1 MKCLSVRL
9 HVAFVVSVL
18 VGGFVVS
25 SNAQL
30 SFSNPLLDFDSILC
44 VARDIHPTEQ
54 HICDQY
60 FGCFAV
66 PKGSIYIISD
76 FKGNQRKVTDLVE
89 NSTVKNGR
97 YAGKK
102 LVGGSFI
109 SPDLSYDG
117 KTVVFGWKPASTT
130 YQPSWDQDQCFHLFK
145 VEIDGSNLTQLT
157 DGKWN
162 DFDPCWLPNG
172 RIVFISERRGGYGRC
187 HGRPVP
193 TYTLHSMKD
202 DGSDIIILSYHET
215 NEWQP
220 SVDNNGMIVY
230 SRWDYIDR
238 DDCIAHHPWICYPDG
253 RDPRSWH
260 GNYPLSLSTMDDV
273 RMEGVGKGGDGKWP
287 DGRNF
292 RPWSEVNVR
301 AIPKSNKYVAT
312 ATGHH
317 TQSFGDLIII
327 DQSIRDDGKMS
338 QIKGITTNKTIWPDA
353 AGPWATAWPLSE
365 EYFLASYNGD
375 IVMIDKSANHL
386 MVCPKSATPAS
397 SLNGFKLLDPIP
409 IKARSKPPAIAVQ
422 TYEGERE
429 KLEHEPARLS
439 VMNVNET
446 DIPFPEGTK
455 IKWLRVIQLIPKATI
470 KINEPRVSAAS
481 ESVCRMALGVVP
493 VESDGSAH
501 FEAPV
506 DRCLMF
512 QALDSNFMAVQSMRS
527 LTYVHKGE
535 HLTCIGCHEDKWK
548 ATPTLNPIAMSRAP
562 SKLVPEFTEALPTSY
577 YRTAKPVFDAKCVS
591 CHKQKAKGPDMS
603 YSSLKPYIFHFC
615 DEGWP
620 YTNGN
625 ISSGEVG
632 GSRTI
637 PGKFGARRSKLYS
650 HLLPSHQNVNL
661 TKDEIHRV
669 VIWLDMNSNE
679 LGSEGNV
686 SAQQRGELVW
696 PTIDVDPKN
705 PLGLENPSSANEPV
719 SATVSPANALVKPG
733 ASTQF
738 KAVGVD
744 AMGTKTDNQPT
755 FTWSVSGGG
764 TISTSGLFSA
774 ASGEGGS
781 YTVTAEATIGGS
793 VKQFTA
799 TVTISSTKAAPLPSG
814 NMTKLLCIT
823 NGCIA
828 GGDTS
833 AIQTRFA
840 GEGKDL
846 PIADIGFTVN
856 GKEYQWTE
864 QSSQN
869 GEWFVSCGSNT
880 ANYASFTI
888 VNSSERKFKIGYVV
902 DDQLTVWMN
911 GVRVFYEGEWS
922 SEERFS
928 PTITM
933 PSGHVAFLVKHVND
947 GNTGNF
953 SMRLVDDAGK
963 DVNDLLYY
971 LGQLQSVANHNP
983 ANGGIHSVSSPYTIS
998 TAAHGLKVTGACK
1011 QMHRVEVFNA
1021 RGQRIAFIKGTGN
1034 LNCILPVQQ
1043 ITCGMLFVR
1052 IEIDNNKY
1060 GQAIALT
1067 RN

>member
-1 MKCLSVRL
+1 MKCLSGRKNIAVI
-9 HVAFVVSVL
+9 AFLLIS
-18 VGGFVVS
+18 GFVVS
-25 SNAQL
+25 SKAQL

-44 VARDIHPTEQ
+44 VARDCRTTEE

-60 FGCFAV
+60 FGCFGI
-66 PKGSIYIISD
+66 PGGGIYIISGY
-76 FKGNQRKVTDLVE
+76 KGNQRNITNLVE

-102 LVGGSFI
+102 LTGGSYI
-109 SPDLSYDG
+109 SPELSYDG
-117 KTVVFGWKPASTT
+117 KTVVFGWKSGPLMSTHT
-130 YQPSWDQDQCFHLFK
+130 WNQEQCYHLFK
-145 VEIDGSNLTQLT
+145 VGIDGSNLTQLT
-157 DGKWN
+157 DGIWN

-202 DGSDIIILSYHET
+202 DGSDITTLSYHET

-238 DDCIAHHPWICYPDG
+238 DDCIAHHPWLCYPDG

-260 GNYPLSLSTMDDV
+260 GNYPVSLTTMDDAPAAFIT
-273 RMEGVGKGGDGKWP
+273 KTADGRWP
-287 DGRNF
+287 DGRF
-292 RPWSEVNVR
+292 LRPEAEVNIR

-317 TQSFGDLIII
+317 TQSFGELIIV

-338 QIKGITTNKTIWPDA
+338 QVKGITTSRTTWEDKT
-353 AGPWATAWPLSE
+353 GPWATAWPLSE
-365 EYFLASYNGD
+365 EYFLASHNGD
-375 IVMIDKSANHL
+375 IVMIDKSANLL
-386 MVCPKSATPAS
+386 MICPKSATPAAN
-397 SLNGFKLLDPIP
+397 LNGFKLIDPIP
-409 IKARSKPPAIAVQ
+409 VKAREKPPAIATQ

-439 VMNVNET
+439 VMNVNES
-446 DIPFPEGTK
+446 DLPFPTGTK

-512 QALDSNFMAVQSMRS
+512 QVLDSNFMAVQSMRT

-535 HLTCIGCHEDKWK
+535 HLSCVGCHEDKWK
-548 ATPTLNPIAMSRAP
+548 ATPSVNPIAMSRAP
-562 SKLVPEFTEALPTSY
+562 SKLVPEFKEALPVSY
-577 YRTAKPVFDAKCVS
+577 YRTAKPIFDAKCVS
-591 CHKQKAKGPDMS
+591 CHRQQGKGPDMS
-603 YSSLKPYIFHFC
+603 YISLKPYIFHFC

-625 ISSGEVG
+625 ISVGEFG

-637 PGKFGARRSKLYS
+637 PGKFGARRSQLYS
-650 HLLPSHQNVNL
+650 HLLPSHHNVDL

-705 PLGLENPSSANEPV
+705 PLGLENPISDSAAV
-719 SATVSPANALVKPG
+719 SAVVTPANALVKPG
-733 ASTQF
+733 KSTQF
-738 KAVGVD
+738 TAVGVD
-744 AMGTKTDNQPT
+744 VMGQKTSKQPT
-755 FTWSVSGGG
+755 FTWKVSGGG
-764 TISTSGLFSA
+764 TISASGLFTA
-774 ASGEGGS
+774 ASGEGGP
-781 YTVTAEATIGGS
+781 YTVTAEATIDGS
-793 VKQFTA
+793 VKKFTA
-799 TVTISSTKAAPLPSG
+799 TINVSSSNAAPLPPG
-814 NMTKLLCIT
+814 KMTKLLCVS

-828 GGDTS
+828 ATDT
-833 AIQTRFA
+833 ALIQERYI
-840 GEGKDL
+840 GQQKPL
-846 PIADIGFTVN
+846 PVADSNFTVN
-856 GKEYQWTE
+856 GNEYKWTE

-869 GEWFVSCGSNT
+869 GDWFASCGSNT
-880 ANYASFTI
+880 ANYSSITI
-888 VNSSERKFKIGYVV
+888 VNSSERKFKFGYVV
-902 DDQLTVWMN
+902 DDQLTIWMN
-911 GVRVFYEGEWS
+911 GEQVFHQGTWS
-922 SEERFS
+922 ASERIS
-928 PTITM
+928 PIITM
-933 PSGHVAFLVKHVND
+933 PTGHVSFIIKQTNAGGTGILSLRFVDESDND
-947 GNTGNF
+947 I
-953 SMRLVDDAGK
+953 
-963 DVNDLLYY
+963 NDLVYY
-971 LGQLQSVANHNP
+971 LGQLPTVNINKSLTDVTRS
-983 ANGGIHSVSSPYTIS
+983 ISPYTIS
-998 TAAHGLKVTGACK
+998 ITGHGLKVTGACK
-1011 QMHRVEVFNA
+1011 QLHRVEVFNA
-1021 RGQRIAFIKGTGN
+1021 RGQRVAFTKGIGN
-1034 LNCILPVQQ
+1034 LNSILPIKQVS
-1043 ITCGMLFVR
+1043 CGMLFVR
-1052 IEIDNNKY
+1052 IELDNNKF
-1060 GQAIALT
+1060 GQTIVISK
-1067 RN
+1067 N